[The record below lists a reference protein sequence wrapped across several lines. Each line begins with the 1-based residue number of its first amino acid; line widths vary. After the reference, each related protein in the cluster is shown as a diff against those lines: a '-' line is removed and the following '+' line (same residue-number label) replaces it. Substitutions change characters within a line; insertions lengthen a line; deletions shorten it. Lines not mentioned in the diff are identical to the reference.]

1 MKKIVLSILMLCF
14 SYVFFTAFKKPCEAP
29 NTAFNVG
36 EQATYKI
43 AYSWGLMN
51 IGAGEVDFT
60 VKETTLNGQPVY
72 NFHVWG
78 STYKSYDWFY
88 KVRDRYDSYVDK
100 ETLKPIRFVRDTE
113 EGGYVTYN
121 DNHFD
126 FGNNRATCYRKGNA
140 HKNGKRDTMKIS
152 DCTFDVLS
160 IVYYLRNL
168 DASQYKK
175 GDFIPVSVFLDE
187 EVYELGVEFLGR
199 ETIKTEFG
207 KVRCIKLSPKLVAG
221 NVFSEDAKMNVW
233 VTDDKNKVPVL
244 IESPLVVG
252 SVKAYLKEYTGSRYE
267 MAAKVK
273 K

>member
-1 MKKIVLSILMLCF
+1 MKKLAFILLF
-14 SYVFFTAFKKPCEAP
+14 PLGAFLLLTAFKNTCQTP

-43 AYSWGLMN
+43 SYSWGLMN

-60 VKETTLNGQPVY
+60 VKETTLKGNPVY

-78 STYKSYDWFY
+78 STYRSYDWFY

-100 ETLKPIRFVRDTE
+100 RTLKPIRFVRDTE
-113 EGGYVTYN
+113 EGGFVTYN
-121 DNHFD
+121 DNYFD
-126 FGNNRATCYRKGNA
+126 FEKDRATCYRKGNA
-140 HKNGKRDTMKIS
+140 HKGGKRDTMKIS
-152 DCTFDVLS
+152 DCTFDILS

-168 DASQYKK
+168 DASQFKK
-175 GDFIPVSVFLDE
+175 GDHIPVSVFLDQ
-187 EVYELGVEFLGR
+187 EVYELGVEILGR

-207 KVRCIKLSPKLVAG
+207 KMRCIKLSPKLVAG
-221 NVFSEDAKMNVW
+221 NVFDEDAKMYVW
-233 VTDDKNKVPVL
+233 VTDDQNKVPVL
-244 IESPLVVG
+244 IESPLIVG